1 MDDFCLNQDKQ
12 KNIVIIK
19 SITKHSNKA
28 NMSMN
33 LASVLRNPKSSDFQN
48 IYVCLGKR
56 EGKKQYAA
64 DCRRLKI
71 QISML
76 GMQTIE
82 KGFSRRERI
91 AYSNNCDVNSSIQ
104 NWGNDSK
111 RGYSCNQKTKQEEK
125 DENKQKEEQKLKE
138 LKDKKQK
145 QLEQKKQ
152 KQLEKEE
159 EEKFEKWSKFEKF
172 SKFENWSNTNNVV
185 EDSWDD

>member
-1 MDDFCLNQDKQ
+1 
-12 KNIVIIK
+12 
-19 SITKHSNKA
+19 
-28 NMSMN
+28 MSTN
-33 LASVLRNPKSSDFQN
+33 LANVLRNPKSPDFQN
-48 IYVCLGKR
+48 IYVCLGKV

-82 KGFSRRERI
+82 KGFSRRERL

-111 RGYSCNQKTKQEEK
+111 RGYSCNQKTAKEEK
-125 DENKQKEEQKLKE
+125 DEKKQKEELKLKE
-138 LKDKKQK
+138 KKQK
-145 QLEQKKQ
+145 ILYEKKQ

-159 EEKFEKWSKFEKF
+159 EEKFENWSKFEK
-172 SKFENWSNTNNVV
+172 WSQTNNVV

>member
-1 MDDFCLNQDKQ
+1 
-12 KNIVIIK
+12 
-19 SITKHSNKA
+19 
-28 NMSMN
+28 MSTN
-33 LASVLRNPKSSDFQN
+33 LANVLRNPKGSDFQN

-64 DCRRLKI
+64 DCRRLKV

-91 AYSNNCDVNSSIQ
+91 TYSNNCDVNSSIQ

-111 RGYSCNQKTKQEEK
+111 RGYSCNQKTANEEK
-125 DENKQKEEQKLKE
+125 DEKKQKEELKLKE
-138 LKDKKQK
+138 LKEKKQK
-145 QLEQKKQ
+145 ILYEKKQ

-159 EEKFEKWSKFEKF
+159 EEKFENWSKFEK
-172 SKFENWSNTNNVV
+172 WSQTNNVV

>member
-1 MDDFCLNQDKQ
+1 
-12 KNIVIIK
+12 
-19 SITKHSNKA
+19 
-28 NMSMN
+28 MSTN
-33 LASVLRNPKSSDFQN
+33 LANVLRNPKSADFQN
-48 IYVCLGKR
+48 IYVCLGKV

-82 KGFSRRERI
+82 KGFSRRERL

-111 RGYSCNQKTKQEEK
+111 RGYSCNQKTAKEEK
-125 DENKQKEEQKLKE
+125 DEKKQKEELKLKE
-138 LKDKKQK
+138 KKQK
-145 QLEQKKQ
+145 ILYEKKQ

-159 EEKFEKWSKFEKF
+159 EEKFENWSKFEK
-172 SKFENWSNTNNVV
+172 WSQTNNVV